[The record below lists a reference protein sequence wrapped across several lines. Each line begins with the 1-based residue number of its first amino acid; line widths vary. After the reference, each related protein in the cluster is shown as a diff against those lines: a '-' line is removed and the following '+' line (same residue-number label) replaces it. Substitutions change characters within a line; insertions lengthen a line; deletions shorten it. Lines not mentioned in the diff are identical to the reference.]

1 MRLLSD
7 FDGVWTDQAEE
18 AQAVRD
24 GFIAAIGE
32 AAGQAPGQVQE
43 QYEGFLTSILAEPQL
58 HGWAPA
64 GRVTAFVDED
74 PLLQTSSV
82 AGWLDREP
90 NPSEA
95 AAHWRETARS
105 LGHETVTSLANQVFG
120 SATREHLARGHHQL
134 VPEAREVMDSLL
146 ALGVEVVVVSN
157 SDTSKLAALFEGIG
171 LRPDIDLRL
180 RGGAGKYVL
189 GEGNASR
196 RLGGRRV
203 FVDRPRYAAVLL
215 EENPDLVIGDV
226 TSLDLALPFVLRASG
241 QLKPSLQLCLR
252 RHSHTPDW
260 VLPSGQTSSEGR
272 VLHDHALDGVRE
284 LLEMVPKES

>member
-1 MRLLSD
+1 
-7 FDGVWTDQAEE
+7 
-18 AQAVRD
+18 
-24 GFIAAIGE
+24 
-32 AAGQAPGQVQE
+32 
-43 QYEGFLTSILAEPQL
+43 
-58 HGWAPA
+58 
-64 GRVTAFVDED
+64 
-74 PLLQTSSV
+74 
-82 AGWLDREP
+82 
-90 NPSEA
+90 
-95 AAHWRETARS
+95 
-105 LGHETVTSLANQVFG
+105 
-120 SATREHLARGHHQL
+120 
-134 VPEAREVMDSLL
+134 MDSLL

-189 GEGNASR
+189 GEGNASL

-260 VLPSGQTSSEGR
+260 VLPSGQTGSEGR
-272 VLHDHALDGVRE
+272 VLHDHALDGVRG